1 VPVASIRHYNALLS
15 LPTRKAL
22 GTKEPQVNGLELM
35 RTANG
40 TVVFALVGAAVL
52 LVGGCQDKEMP
63 LGAPPTVEAATNTS
77 RPDPPA
83 NRPVSLDVT
92 TILAAMRQ
100 EGQSFNPEPLCT
112 LSRTEL
118 SALLDH
124 LLPETRADNLLSEVD
139 VGRLIR
145 QLGDPRWSVREHA
158 TRELIAHGRSHSAR
172 VKKATWHDD
181 PKVRVRAKTILTAWK
196 AEAIDTGPYRKA
208 FQQCLKRLESPEALL
223 DLAHR
228 VRVALR
234 QDGLTAA
241 KRRLLGLCLQHLA
254 LAPSD
259 EIIEALV
266 PILDEAPESVGACVL
281 RQTVA
286 CRGRRNLHLLVEAG
300 LRSDRQSVVEFALSW
315 SSDHRSAEVKRL
327 VYRIF
332 EGDNEALKF
341 TACFPLMHDYGDP
354 KGVQY
359 LLTQVNSPD
368 KARARRAIS
377 WIGDACNNGKPA
389 TPAILEKLLP
399 FLNSQ
404 DAEARRVAADALG
417 TYSGEKVVKALIPML
432 ADPVD
437 IIAAEATSNLRRQR
451 DADMVRRLLQEAA
464 DGATN
469 LTVRQKSRRLLS
481 ELGSR

>member
-1 VPVASIRHYNALLS
+1 MS
-15 LPTRKAL
+15 
-22 GTKEPQVNGLELM
+22 GLELM
-35 RTANG
+35 KTAIG
-40 TVVFALVGAAVL
+40 TVVFALVPAAVL

-63 LGAPPTVEAATNTS
+63 LGTPPTAEAATNTS
-77 RPDPPA
+77 NTSRPDRPA
-83 NRPVSLDVT
+83 SRPVSPDVT

-100 EGQSFNPEPLCT
+100 EGRSFSPEPLCT

-124 LLPETRADNLLSEVD
+124 LLPETKADKLLSEVD
-139 VGRLIR
+139 VVRLIR
-145 QLGDPRWSVREHA
+145 QLGDPQWSVREHA
-158 TRELIAHGRSHSAR
+158 TRELIANGRSHSAR
-172 VKKATWHDD
+172 VEKATRHDD
-181 PKVRVRAKTILTAWK
+181 LEVRARAKAILAAWK
-196 AEAIDTGPYRKA
+196 ADAIDTEPYRKA
-208 FQQCLKRLESPEALL
+208 FQQYLKRLESPEALL
-223 DLAHR
+223 HLAHR
-228 VRVALR
+228 VRQALR
-234 QDGLTAA
+234 QDGLSAA
-241 KRRLLGLCLQHLA
+241 KRRLLGPCLQHLA
-254 LAPSD
+254 LAASD
-259 EIIEALV
+259 EMIEALV
-266 PILDEAPESVGACVL
+266 PILDEAPESVGAWAL
-281 RQTVA
+281 RQMA
-286 CRGRRNLHLLVEAG
+286 ARRGRRNLHSLVEAG
-300 LRSDRQSVVEFALSW
+300 LRSDRQSVVEIALGW
-315 SSDHRSAEVKRL
+315 ATDHRSAEVKRL

-341 TACFPLMHDYGDP
+341 KACFPLMHDYRDP

-377 WIGDACNNGKPA
+377 WIGDACNSGRA
-389 TPAILEKLLP
+389 ASPAILDKLLP

-404 DAEARRVAADALG
+404 DAEIRRVAADALG